1 MYDYEEKFWKT
12 INRFVDKNY
21 ELSGTN
27 VVSKVTGEVL
37 VTFKHTRDYGYTVE
51 YTVLDNG
58 LTNIIIRSFIY
69 RGNR

>member
-37 VTFKHTRDYGYTVE
+37 VTFKHTAITDI
-51 YTVLDNG
+51 LS
-58 LTNIIIRSFIY
+58 NILY
-69 RGNR
+69 